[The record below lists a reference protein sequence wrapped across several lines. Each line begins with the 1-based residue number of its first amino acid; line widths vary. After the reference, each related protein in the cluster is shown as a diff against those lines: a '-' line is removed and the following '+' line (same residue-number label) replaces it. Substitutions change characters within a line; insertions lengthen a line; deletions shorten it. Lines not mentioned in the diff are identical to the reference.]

1 MEFAEELRR
10 GNRRGLPDRRT
21 FVLAL
26 ALVLAGSAVFGCDE
40 TDDDSPGTAST
51 GADETAPAEPPS
63 LSPDGDLLDV
73 IAARRSVREFEAT
86 PVSDADIALML
97 WAAQGVTDESRGF
110 RAAPSAGA
118 LYPLELYV
126 ADASG
131 LAHYLPDSEAL
142 ELVDD
147 NDVRRGLAA
156 ASLAQ
161 GFIATAP
168 VVFVMTGV
176 VERTA
181 AKYGARAERYVHME
195 AGHAA
200 QNLLLVATQLGLG
213 GCSVGAFVDE
223 AVGRVIGVDADE
235 TPLYVIP
242 VGVPR

>member
-1 MEFAEELRR
+1 VEDDEDLRR
-10 GNRRGLPDRRT
+10 GDRRGLPDRRS

-26 ALVLAGSAVFGCDE
+26 ALVLAGGTVFGCDGSEDPSDSRPEESSGE
-40 TDDDSPGTAST
+40 TV
-51 GADETAPAEPPS
+51 PATPPATR
-63 LSPDGDLLDV
+63 PDGDLLDV
-73 IAARRSVREFEAT
+73 IAARRSVRQFEAT

-126 ADASG
+126 ADADG
-131 LAHYLPDSEAL
+131 LARYLPDTEEL
-142 ELVDD
+142 EQIDD
-147 NDVRRGLAA
+147 GDARRALAA

-161 GFIATAP
+161 GFVATAP
-168 VVFVMTGV
+168 IVFVMTGV

-181 AKYGARAERYVHME
+181 GKYGERAERYVHME

-213 GCSVGAFVDE
+213 GCSVGAFVDD
-223 AVGRVIGVDADE
+223 AVRRVIGVDEDE